1 MTATPLLTNYPTFC
15 QQFPTTLPTKKI
27 QGQTAPRIFLLTKGG
42 VICQQQ
48 KRRRPREQGSLR
60 PPWEKKRS
68 LAKRDGTNL
77 RPLFHK
83 NNAAKHIRRQGRY
96 PASRRL
102 HTPAPPQRAW
112 SRKSCCRKSG
122 ADTQNI
128 TVRGRS
134 RTQTTR
140 CTSRSTAF
148 DPHKPRKTPG
158 RRFQPKT
165 KTASRAAK
173 PAPNRNILHIGAIFS
188 TRWT

>member
-1 MTATPLLTNYPTFC
+1 M
-15 QQFPTTLPTKKI
+15 
-27 QGQTAPRIFLLTKGG
+27 LTKAG

-48 KRRRPREQGSLR
+48 KRRRPQEQVNPES
-60 PPWEKKRS
+60 PWEKKRS
-68 LAKRDGTNL
+68 LAKRDGTHL

-83 NNAAKHIRRQGRY
+83 NNAAKHIRRQGRH

-148 DPHKPRKTPG
+148 DPHKPRKSQFAASAGAG
-158 RRFQPKT
+158 RSTR
-165 KTASRAAK
+165 SRARRPFLNSAYRARCFARCETEYALRAMRSSKRAK
-173 PAPNRNILHIGAIFS
+173 QPP
-188 TRWT
+188 

>member
-1 MTATPLLTNYPTFC
+1 MGCRVSSMSCSCHQITPAALLTALLTAAPFVDK
-15 QQFPTTLPTKKI
+15 LPHLLSTISNNAANKKI
-27 QGQTAPRIFLLTKGG
+27 RGQTAPRIFLLTKGG

-48 KRRRPREQGSLR
+48 KRRRPQEQVNPES
-60 PPWEKKRS
+60 PWEKKRS

-83 NNAAKHIRRQGRY
+83 NNAAKHIRRQGRH

-134 RTQTTR
+134 V
-140 CTSRSTAF
+140 
-148 DPHKPRKTPG
+148 D
-158 RRFQPKT
+158 
-165 KTASRAAK
+165 AK
-173 PAPNRNILHIGAIFS
+173 PS
-188 TRWT
+188 TPSIP